1 MNSLE
6 RVRNAIRGEAVDDIP
21 VSFELVGETDLKELY
36 FGVPLDWKPNVYKPF
51 VFDVEDLNIEVGAR
65 REDEWG
71 VVWGY
76 GDTCAATGI
85 PLTAPVEDIDD
96 IAGYKFPD
104 PYGRGRFDRI
114 SPVVK
119 AYRDKYC
126 YVTWFGLLF
135 ERLHFLLGFDNA
147 LIELATNTKK
157 IEYALDRIVEFDI
170 GLINN
175 LADTF
180 KGDVKAFAATD
191 DWGGQQNL
199 FIDPQVWRKVFKPRY
214 AKISNQIH
222 KRGLD
227 FWLHSD
233 GKIEEIIP
241 DLIEIG
247 VDVFNLNTPRLL
259 GIREFGQRF
268 GGQAC
273 FCIYMDMQKTA
284 VSGTPEELVKDAHDL
299 VDYWSNERGSRVL
312 AMDYRGNEI
321 YQGVYSQE
329 EILERKRI
337 ALGAFK
343 EAFRN
348 KTRRMG

>member
-1 MNSLE
+1 MNSLQ
-6 RVRNAIRGEAVDDIP
+6 RVRNAIRGEAVDNIP

-36 FGVPLDWKPNVYKPF
+36 FGAPAAWKPKAYKPF

-76 GDTCAATGI
+76 GDSCAATGI
-85 PLTAPVEDIDD
+85 PLTAPLEDIVD
-96 IAGYKFPD
+96 IARYEFPD
-104 PYGRGRFDRI
+104 PQGPGRFDRI
-114 SPVVK
+114 VPTVQGC
-119 AYRDKYC
+119 RDKYC
-126 YVTWFGLLF
+126 YLTWFGLLF
-135 ERLHFLLGFDNA
+135 ERLHFLLGFDKT

-157 IEYALDRIVEFDI
+157 VEYALDRIVEFDL
-170 GLINN
+170 GLITN

-199 FIDPQVWRKVFKPRY
+199 FIDPAVWRKVFKPRY
-214 AKISNQIH
+214 ARIASEVH
-222 KRGLD
+222 RRGLD

-259 GIREFGQRF
+259 GIKEFGQRF
-268 GGQAC
+268 AGRAC
-273 FCIYMDMQKTA
+273 FCIYIDLQKTA
-284 VSGTPEELVKDAHDL
+284 VSGSLEEIVKDAHDL
-299 VDYWSNERGSRVL
+299 VDYWSNERGSGVL

-321 YQGVYSQE
+321 YQGLYSQE

-343 EAFRN
+343 HAFRD
-348 KTRRMG
+348 KTRRTG